1 MEQPM
6 PRPDTIQA
14 LRWGADAAFALLAG
28 LQLDVFTPL
37 QGGPLT
43 TAQLAEAIGVGP
55 GRLRLLLYALVA
67 AGLLTEQDGRFANTP
82 EAQHFLV
89 QGTPTSLG
97 RLHHHLAA
105 QWAFKLHTAA
115 SIRTGVPQAH
125 LDFAQASP
133 AALEAFLRRLNVSTV
148 AAAQEVGARYDF
160 AAIRTLVDVGGGAGG
175 MAVTLTQAYPQ
186 LQATVVD
193 LPTVTPIT
201 SKLVAE
207 AGVTARVTVQA
218 ADVVRA
224 PVPGTYEVAI
234 VRELLQVLSADE
246 AQQVLQHIGAALT
259 PGGRLF
265 IIGQIL
271 DDTQTTPREAVG
283 FNLIFLN
290 TFYAGESY
298 TEGEHRAWLQ
308 AAGFVNVVREPF
320 VLRDGFGS
328 GLIIAS
334 KREEPGTA
342 RV

>member
-1 MEQPM
+1 MDPAV

-14 LRWGADAAFALLAG
+14 LRWGADAAFAMLAG
-28 LQLDVFTPL
+28 MQLDLFTAL
-37 QGGPLT
+37 QDGAQTPS
-43 TAQLAEAIGVGP
+43 QLAAALGVGA

-67 AGLLTEQDGRFANTP
+67 AGLLKEQNGRFANTP

-97 RLHHHLAA
+97 PLHRHLAA
-105 QWAFKLHTAA
+105 QWTFKLQTAA
-115 SIRTGVPQAH
+115 SIQTGVPQAH
-125 LDFAQASP
+125 LDFTQAS
-133 AALEAFLRRLNVSTV
+133 AEALEAFLRRINVSTV

-201 SKLVAE
+201 AKLVAE
-207 AGVTARVTVQA
+207 AGATARVTVHA

-234 VRELLQVLSADE
+234 VRELLQVLSAYE

-290 TFYAGESY
+290 TFYTGESY

-308 AAGFVNVVREPF
+308 AAGFVNVVREPLL
-320 VLRDGFGS
+320 LRDGFGS

-334 KREEPGTA
+334 KQEAPGTA

>member
-1 MEQPM
+1 MEPAV

-14 LRWGADAAFALLAG
+14 LRWGADAAFAMLAG

-37 QGGPLT
+37 QGGPLS
-43 TAQLAEAIGVGP
+43 TAQLAEVIGVGP
-55 GRLRLLLYALVA
+55 ARLRLLLYALVA

-82 EAQHFLV
+82 EALHFLV

-97 RLHHHLAA
+97 PLHHHLAA

-115 SIRTGVPQAH
+115 SLRTGVPLAH

-133 AALEAFLRRLNVSTV
+133 EALEAFLRRINVATV
-148 AAAQEVGARYDF
+148 AAAQEVAGRYDF
-160 AAIRTLVDVGGGAGG
+160 AATRTLVDVGGGAGG

-186 LQATVVD
+186 LHATVVD
-193 LPTVTPIT
+193 LPTVTPLT

-207 AGVTARVTVQA
+207 AGATERVTVRA
-218 ADVVRA
+218 ADVVRD

-246 AQQVLQHIGAALT
+246 AQQVLYHIGAALM

-271 DDTQTTPREAVG
+271 DDTHLTPREAVG

-290 TFYAGESY
+290 TFYADI
-298 TEGEHRAWLQ
+298 
-308 AAGFVNVVREPF
+308 P
-320 VLRDGFGS
+320 
-328 GLIIAS
+328 
-334 KREEPGTA
+334 
-342 RV
+342 

>member
-1 MEQPM
+1 MEPAV

-14 LRWGADAAFALLAG
+14 LRWGADAAFAMLAG

-37 QGGPLT
+37 QGGPLS
-43 TAQLAEAIGVGP
+43 TAQLAEVIGVGP
-55 GRLRLLLYALVA
+55 ARLRLLLYALVA

-82 EAQHFLV
+82 EALHFLV

-97 RLHHHLAA
+97 PLHHHLAA

-115 SIRTGVPQAH
+115 SLRTGVPQAH

-133 AALEAFLRRLNVSTV
+133 EALEAFLRRINVATV
-148 AAAQEVGARYDF
+148 AAAQEVAGRYDF
-160 AAIRTLVDVGGGAGG
+160 AATRTLVDVGGGAGG

-186 LQATVVD
+186 LHATVVD
-193 LPTVTPIT
+193 LPTVTPLT

-207 AGVTARVTVQA
+207 AGATERVTVRA
-218 ADVVRA
+218 ADVVRD

-246 AQQVLQHIGAALT
+246 AQQVLYHIGAALM

-271 DDTQTTPREAVG
+271 DDTHLTPREAVG
-283 FNLIFLN
+283 FNLLGQIPRSLL
-290 TFYAGESY
+290 
-298 TEGEHRAWLQ
+298 RLLQ
-308 AAGFVNVVREPF
+308 RCYCRWHERLSA
-320 VLRDGFGS
+320 
-328 GLIIAS
+328 
-334 KREEPGTA
+334 
-342 RV
+342 

>member
-1 MEQPM
+1 MDPAV

-14 LRWGADAAFALLAG
+14 LRWGADAAFAMLAG
-28 LQLDVFTPL
+28 MQLDLFTAL
-37 QGGPLT
+37 QDGAQTPS
-43 TAQLAEAIGVGP
+43 QLAAALGVGA

-67 AGLLTEQDGRFANTP
+67 AGLLKEQNGRFANTP

-97 RLHHHLAA
+97 PLHRHLAA
-105 QWAFKLHTAA
+105 QWTFKLQTAA
-115 SIRTGVPQAH
+115 SIQTGVPQAH
-125 LDFAQASP
+125 LDFTQAS
-133 AALEAFLRRLNVSTV
+133 AEALEAFLRRINVSTV

-201 SKLVAE
+201 AKLVAE
-207 AGVTARVTVQA
+207 AGATARVTVHA

-234 VRELLQVLSADE
+234 VRELLQVLSAYE

-290 TFYAGESY
+290 TFYTGESY

-320 VLRDGFGS
+320 LLRDGFGS

-334 KREEPGTA
+334 EQEAPGTA

>member
-1 MEQPM
+1 M
-6 PRPDTIQA
+6 
-14 LRWGADAAFALLAG
+14 LAG

-37 QGGPLT
+37 HGGPLT
-43 TAQLAEAIGVGP
+43 AVQLAEAVGVGP
-55 GRLRLLLYALVA
+55 ARLRLLLYALVA

-97 RLHHHLAA
+97 PLHHHLAA

-115 SIRTGVPQAH
+115 SIRTGVPQAY

-133 AALEAFLRRLNVSTV
+133 EALEAFLRRINVSTV
-148 AAAQEVGARYDF
+148 AAAQELGARYDF
-160 AAIRTLVDVGGGAGG
+160 AATRTLVDVGGGAGG
-175 MAVTLTQAYPQ
+175 MAVTLAQAYPQ

-201 SKLVAE
+201 SRLVAE
-207 AGVTARVTVQA
+207 AGAADRVTVRA
-218 ADVVRA
+218 ADVVRS

-246 AQQVLQHIGAALT
+246 AQQVLQHIGAALV

-265 IIGQIL
+265 ILGQIL
-271 DDTQTTPREAVG
+271 DDTHTTPLEAVG

-290 TFYAGESY
+290 TFAAGESY
-298 TEGEHRAWLQ
+298 TEREHHMWLQ
-308 AAGFVNVVREPF
+308 AAGFVDITRAPF
-320 VLRDGFGS
+320 LLRDGFGS
-328 GLIIAS
+328 GLMLAR
-334 KREEPGTA
+334 KRKEPSGTRA
-342 RV
+342 